1 MSSSPYTEDQ
11 LVEQPSIYF
20 FMSLS
25 EWSVATQFF
34 IRRTRDL
41 LLPRP
46 LSGQIDLVVAE
57 G

>member
-11 LVEQPSIYF
+11 LVEQPAIYF

-25 EWSVATQFF
+25 EWPITTQFF

-41 LLPRP
+41 LLPHL
-46 LSGQIDLVVAE
+46 LSGQIDLVAAE